1 MNTGVG
7 PGSHSISILPPPLIS
22 HTVSVNVKQHST
34 NNNHR
39 CPSPQQMMV
48 VMSVQRAVLG
58 LKPHGD
64 AFGDA
69 IPSETQRY
77 VLTYFR
83 PREESMSVAFFMRPN
98 NGMAVSVWKF

>member
-1 MNTGVG
+1 
-7 PGSHSISILPPPLIS
+7 
-22 HTVSVNVKQHST
+22 
-34 NNNHR
+34 
-39 CPSPQQMMV
+39 MMV